1 MVLVAG
7 KTMMVIVL
15 LISFVSIV
23 LGQTQMSGGIDTE
36 ALINQ
41 IRLYRQAT
49 GDDGGKNLQEFRSIL
64 LETADRSGKVSSAD
78 GMNLVVLN
86 NDQCIAVNGQF
97 RCGVKGGVSLAPP
110 PKVKIP
116 VLTSAEK
123 RVISYSGTE
132 IFVPLVR
139 LMSYLAFIFFVYGAI
154 RNLIAQNLLGAMQN
168 IVMLVFVVGL
178 LWFLGR

>member
-1 MVLVAG
+1 
-7 KTMMVIVL
+7 MMVIVL

-23 LGQTQMSGGIDTE
+23 MGQSQMQGAGGGIDTE

-64 LETADRSGKVSSAD
+64 LETADKSGKVSSAD
-78 GMNLVVLN
+78 GMHLVVLN
-86 NDQCIAVNGQF
+86 NDQCVVVNGQF
-97 RCGVKGGVSLAPP
+97 RCGMKVGVTLASP
-110 PKVKIP
+110 PKVNIP
-116 VLTSAEK
+116 VLTNAEK

-139 LMSYLAFIFFVYGAI
+139 FMSYLAFIFFVYGAI